1 MNIEI
6 RDHFAGLAM
15 QTLMTLDQGQWTPD
29 EIAAAA
35 YAQADAMVEERE
47 RKIALRNALGQA
59 LTLHKGP
66 TET

>member
-1 MNIEI
+1 M

-35 YAQADAMVEERE
+35 YSQADAMVEERE
-47 RKIALRNALGQA
+47 RAIVLRNALNKAVALQKGGQA
-59 LTLHKGP
+59 GP
-66 TET
+66 KP